1 MLGSSHRKMLK
12 SGGPAT
18 DRRLFAVIPDCPH
31 GLRVEI
37 GPFASSRRLRHRARS
52 MRNKR
57 LAASCAT
64 ALPDYAENKAFLVEP
79 PPEPVL
85 LPAIVM
91 RHRRGTI
98 CRPGVGSP
106 TDAVDELA
114 PELQAQL
121 ANRLVCDRSSAS
133 SQHLL
138 DHVKA
143 QTGSLIDVG
152 NSIRCTSRIA
162 CAGETSLDCRH
173 RVLGCAGPWTRLRL

>member
-1 MLGSSHRKMLK
+1 MLGLSHRKMPK

-37 GPFASSRRLRHRARS
+37 GPFASSRQKHAEQAFGGL
-52 MRNKR
+52 
-57 LAASCAT
+57 LC
-64 ALPDYAENKAFLVEP
+64 DYADYKAFPVERA
-79 PPEPVL
+79 PEPLL
-85 LPAIVM
+85 LPAMVM

-106 TDAVDELA
+106 TDAVDALA

-121 ANRLVCDRSSAS
+121 ANRRVFDQNSAS

-138 DHVKA
+138 DA
-143 QTGSLIDVG
+143 CEGSDSVAD
-152 NSIRCTSRIA
+152 RR
-162 CAGETSLDCRH
+162 R
-173 RVLGCAGPWTRLRL
+173 